1 MNAVDLLLKMDR
13 GKVKAIPTKEVE
25 VKRLSG
31 IAGQPFKVKLK
42 AVPGDTWNDIAGTIK
57 GADDAANYRSSKHL
71 LLSGMVDPDLRNHD
85 LQEAYGA
92 ASPLD
97 LMEKLFLCGEIMNLA
112 AEVTDLSGF
121 GGDPEEEVKN

>member
-25 VKRLSG
+25 VKRLSA
-31 IAGQPFKVKLK
+31 IAGQPFKVKLQ
-42 AVPGDTWNDIAGTIK
+42 AVPGDKWNDIAGTVS
-57 GADDAANYRSSKHL
+57 GADDAANYKSSKHL
-71 LLSGMVDPDLRNHD
+71 LLAGMVDPDLKSHE

-97 LMEKLFLCGEIMNLA
+97 LLEKLFLAGEIMNIA

-121 GGDPEEEVKN
+121 GGDPEEKVKN